1 MGCELVTGVAGHPH
15 IDGDDIAS
23 LMTGLIGPDDCVLMT
38 GEGLPARM
46 ETSNTLS
53 LGTGDLLMQGRHVR
67 FASSSTVGVES
78 GTPGMKRNDLLVC
91 RYMKAADGVETAS
104 LVVLKGAPTSG
115 TPQDPAWEHG
125 RIIEGATTADM
136 PLYRIPLDGIT
147 VQALKP
153 MFTTMDPV
161 NKADSGSTPRLV
173 PFNEWCRLMAMNEGA
188 ITINQSKSWL
198 MVCGPIAIL
207 TLYAT
212 FASPSSGEERLVE
225 VKPPYQPIREVQAV
239 GWGHANSREG
249 KAFVPPV
256 AGCIREQGP
265 LDDYHGCIVKYRPDY
280 ITPVQDFQI
289 TICYP
294 LDPAAQAAS

>member
-1 MGCELVTGVAGHPH
+1 MGCELVTGVGGHAH

-23 LMTGLIGPDDCVLMT
+23 LMTGIIGPDDCVLMT

-91 RYMKAADGVETAS
+91 RYMKASDGVETAS

-115 TPQDPAWEHG
+115 TPQDPVWEHG
-125 RIIEGATTADM
+125 RIIEGATIADM

-147 VQALKP
+147 VQALQP
-153 MFTTMDPV
+153 LFTTMDPV
-161 NKADSGSTPRLV
+161 NRADSGSTPRLV
-173 PFNEWCRLMAMNEGA
+173 PFDEWCEPLNKNKGK
-188 ITINQSKSWL
+188 ITINQLQSWL
-198 MVCGPIAIL
+198 MVCGPIAFL
-207 TLYAT
+207 TLSVD
-212 FASPSSGEERLVE
+212 FASAENNAHSLAH
-225 VKPPYQPIREVQAV
+225 VKPPYQAAREIQGTGMGSAYRSGSFRLPAAGGISEPGSLDHGDFGCVRKEWSDPSA
-239 GWGHANSREG
+239 
-249 KAFVPPV
+249 PV
-256 AGCIREQGP
+256 SGFKIS
-265 LDDYHGCIVKYRPDY
+265 
-280 ITPVQDFQI
+280 
-289 TICYP
+289 ICYP

>member
-1 MGCELVTGVAGHPH
+1 MGCELVTGVGGHPH

-23 LMTGLIGPDDCVLMT
+23 LMTGLIGPDDCVLAT

-91 RYMKAADGVETAS
+91 RYMKASDGVETAS

-147 VQALKP
+147 VQALQP
-153 MFTTMDPV
+153 VFTTMKPV
-161 NKADSGSTPRLV
+161 SAGDVPTLHRV
-173 PFNEWCRLMAMNEGA
+173 PFDEWCQSLDENKGKIA
-188 ITINQSKSWL
+188 IIEDISWL
-198 MVCGPIAIL
+198 MVYGPIAIL
-207 TLYAT
+207 QIYTS
-212 FASPSSGEERLVE
+212 FASPLKYIDEDICYL
-225 VKPPYQPIREVQAV
+225 KPPYRPLSRYLYTVGSGDASTTGYKVPEAVKIIHDGVNGRVIITQHNTSVPINNLVFTV
-239 GWGHANSREG
+239 
-249 KAFVPPV
+249 
-256 AGCIREQGP
+256 
-265 LDDYHGCIVKYRPDY
+265 
-280 ITPVQDFQI
+280 
-289 TICYP
+289 CYP
-294 LDPAAQAAS
+294 IDTAAQTAS

>member
-23 LMTGLIGPDDCVLMT
+23 LMTGLIGPDDCVLAT

-67 FASSSTVGVES
+67 FASSSTVTVES

-91 RYMKAADGVETAS
+91 RYMKASDGMETAS
-104 LVVLKGAPTSG
+104 LVILKGAPTSG

-153 MFTTMDPV
+153 MFTTMKPV
-161 NKADSGSTPRLV
+161 NKADDGSTPRLI
-173 PFNEWCRLMAMNEGA
+173 PFNDWCEPLNKNKGEVF
-188 ITINQSKSWL
+188 IKQDESWL
-198 MVCGPIAIL
+198 MVCGPIAFL
-207 TLYAT
+207 SLSVT
-212 FASPSSGEERLVE
+212 FASSENNNRSLVHL
-225 VKPPYQPIREVQAV
+225 KPPYQAARQVWAMGNGSAYRSGSFMLPASGRISQPGTLENGDYGCVIKDWSDPSAPIS
-239 GWGHANSREG
+239 N
-249 KAFVPPV
+249 
-256 AGCIREQGP
+256 
-265 LDDYHGCIVKYRPDY
+265 YR
-280 ITPVQDFQI
+280 IS
-289 TICYP
+289 ICYP
-294 LDPAAQAAS
+294 LDTAAQTAS

>member
-23 LMTGLIGPDDCVLMT
+23 LMTGLIGPDDCVLAT

-67 FASSSTVGVES
+67 FASSSTVTVES

-91 RYMKAADGVETAS
+91 RYMKASDGVETAS

-125 RIIEGATTADM
+125 RIIEGATIADM

-147 VQALKP
+147 VQALQP
-153 MFTTMDPV
+153 VFTTMKPV
-161 NKADSGSTPRLV
+161 SAGDVPTLHLV
-173 PFNEWCRLMAMNEGA
+173 PFNEWCQSLNKNQGK
-188 ITINQSKSWL
+188 ITISEYPSWL
-198 MVCGPIAIL
+198 MVYGPIAIL
-207 TLYAT
+207 QLYAS
-212 FASPSSGEERLVE
+212 FASSLDYASQDLCSL
-225 VKPPYQPIREVQAV
+225 KPPYKPLVPSLRTVGSGTASTTGYYQVPEAVRINSDGLVIMERTNTSVPITNLVFTV
-239 GWGHANSREG
+239 
-249 KAFVPPV
+249 
-256 AGCIREQGP
+256 
-265 LDDYHGCIVKYRPDY
+265 
-280 ITPVQDFQI
+280 
-289 TICYP
+289 CYP
-294 LDPAAQAAS
+294 IDTAAQTAS

>member
-23 LMTGLIGPDDCVLMT
+23 LMTGIIGPDDCVLMT

-67 FASSSTVGVES
+67 FASSSTVTVES

-91 RYMKAADGVETAS
+91 RYAKASDGVETAS

-125 RIIEGATTADM
+125 RIIEGATIADM

-147 VQALKP
+147 VQALQP

-161 NKADSGSTPRLV
+161 NKADDGSTPRLV
-173 PFNEWCRLMAMNEGA
+173 PFDDWCEPLNKNKGK
-188 ITINQSKSWL
+188 ITINTYQSWL
-198 MVCGPIAIL
+198 MVCGPIAFL
-207 TLYAT
+207 SLSVT
-212 FASPSSGEERLVE
+212 FASAENNAHSLVHL
-225 VKPPYQPIREVQAV
+225 KPPYQAAREVWAM
-239 GWGHANSREG
+239 GSGSAYRSGSFMLPMSGSITKPGSLEHADNGCVYKDWSDPS
-249 KAFVPPV
+249 APV
-256 AGCIREQGP
+256 TG
-265 LDDYHGCIVKYRPDY
+265 
-280 ITPVQDFQI
+280 FQI
-289 TICYP
+289 SICYP

>member
-23 LMTGLIGPDDCVLMT
+23 LMTGLIGPDDCVLAT

-67 FASSSTVGVES
+67 FASSSTVSVES

-115 TPQDPAWEHG
+115 TPQDPVWEHG
-125 RIIEGATTADM
+125 RIIEGATIADM

-147 VQALKP
+147 VQALQP
-153 MFTTMDPV
+153 VFTTMKPV
-161 NKADSGSTPRLV
+161 SAGDVPTLHLV
-173 PFNEWCRLMAMNEGA
+173 PFNEWCQSMDENKGT
-188 ITINQSKSWL
+188 ITISKDLSWL
-198 MVCGPIAIL
+198 MVYGPIAIL
-207 TLYAT
+207 KLYAS
-212 FASPSSGEERLVE
+212 FANPLNYTSQDLCSL
-225 VKPPYQPIREVQAV
+225 KPPY
-239 GWGHANSREG
+239 
-249 KAFVPPV
+249 K
-256 AGCIREQGP
+256 P
-265 LDDYHGCIVKYRPDY
+265 LDPSLWTVGSGTASTTGYYRAIEAVNIIDDGRVIMKLANTSVR
-280 ITPVQDFQI
+280 ITNFAFTV
-289 TICYP
+289 CYP
-294 LDPAAQAAS
+294 LDSTAQAAS

>member
-23 LMTGLIGPDDCVLMT
+23 LMTGLIGPDDCVLAT

-46 ETSNTLS
+46 ETANTLS

-125 RIIEGATTADM
+125 RIIEGATIADM

-147 VQALKP
+147 VQTLKP

-161 NKADSGSTPRLV
+161 NKADSGSTPRLI
-173 PFNEWCRLMAMNEGA
+173 PFNDWCEPLNKNKGK
-188 ITINQSKSWL
+188 ITISQLQSWL
-198 MVCGPIAIL
+198 MVCGPIAFL
-207 TLYAT
+207 SLSVT
-212 FASPSSGEERLVE
+212 FASSENNAHSLVHL
-225 VKPPYQPIREVQAV
+225 KPPYQAAREV
-239 GWGHANSREG
+239 WGMGRGSTYRSGSFMLPMSGSITKPGSLELADNGCVCKDWSDPS
-249 KAFVPPV
+249 APV
-256 AGCIREQGP
+256 
-265 LDDYHGCIVKYRPDY
+265 
-280 ITPVQDFQI
+280 TDFQI
-289 TICYP
+289 SICYP
-294 LDPAAQAAS
+294 LDPATQTAS

>member
-23 LMTGLIGPDDCVLMT
+23 LLTGLIGPDDCVLAT
-38 GEGLPARM
+38 SEGLPARM

-91 RYMKAADGVETAS
+91 RYMKASDGVETAS

-125 RIIEGATTADM
+125 RIIEGATIADM

-147 VQALKP
+147 VHALQP
-153 MFTTMDPV
+153 VFTTMKPV
-161 NKADSGSTPRLV
+161 SAGDVPTLHLV
-173 PFNEWCRLMAMNEGA
+173 PFNEWCQSLDENKGR
-188 ITINQSKSWL
+188 ITIIEDMSWL
-198 MVCGPIAIL
+198 MVYGPIAIL
-207 TLYAT
+207 QIYAN
-212 FASPSSGEERLVE
+212 FASPLKYTDEDICYL
-225 VKPPYQPIREVQAV
+225 KPPYRPLASYLYTVGSGDASATGYKVPEAV
-239 GWGHANSREG
+239 R
-249 KAFVPPV
+249 
-256 AGCIREQGP
+256 
-265 LDDYHGCIVKYRPDY
+265 
-280 ITPVQDFQI
+280 ITHDGLNGRVII
-289 TICYP
+289 TRHNPSVSINNLVFTVCYP
-294 LDPAAQAAS
+294 LDSTAQAAS

>member
-23 LMTGLIGPDDCVLMT
+23 LMTGLIGPDDCVLAT

-46 ETSNTLS
+46 ETSTTLS

-91 RYMKAADGVETAS
+91 RYMKASDGVETAS

-125 RIIEGATTADM
+125 RIIEGATISDM

-147 VQALKP
+147 VQKLQP
-153 MFTTMDPV
+153 IFTTMKPV
-161 NKADSGSTPRLV
+161 SAVDIPAPRMV
-173 PFNEWCRLMAMNEGA
+173 PFNEWCEPLKQNQGK
-188 ITINQSKSWL
+188 ITISEYSSWL
-198 MVCGPIAIL
+198 MVYGPMAIL
-207 TLYAT
+207 SLYAS
-212 FASPSSGEERLVE
+212 FSSPLSDTTNDLVYL
-225 VKPPYQPIREVQAV
+225 KPPYQPTREVWTVGSGTTSSTPHYQLPNAV
-239 GWGHANSREG
+239 TITN
-249 KAFVPPV
+249 P
-256 AGCIREQGP
+256 GP
-265 LDDYHGCIVKYRPDY
+265 LDNGYSGRVIKERSNSSAS
-280 ITPVQDFQI
+280 IQNLTF

-294 LDPAAQAAS
+294 IAPTTQPAS

>member
-23 LMTGLIGPDDCVLMT
+23 LMTGIIGPDDCVLTT

-67 FASSSTVGVES
+67 FASSSTVTVES

-104 LVVLKGAPTSG
+104 LVVIKGAPTSG

-125 RIIEGATTADM
+125 RIIEGATIADM

-147 VQALKP
+147 VQALQP

-161 NKADSGSTPRLV
+161 NKSEDGSAPRLV
-173 PFNEWCRLMAMNEGA
+173 PFDEAFELLARNTGK
-188 ITINQSKSWL
+188 ITIDKNWTWL
-198 MVCGPIAIL
+198 MVCGPVAIL
-207 TLYAT
+207 SLYAT
-212 FASPSSGEERLVE
+212 FASPSDGYDYLVHL
-225 VKPPYQPIREVQAV
+225 KPRYQPAHQIQVMGNGMHGASLVSV
-239 GWGHANSREG
+239 GGGITMPGSLELGYNGCVFKDRPGTSN
-249 KAFVPPV
+249 PV
-256 AGCIREQGP
+256 SS
-265 LDDYHGCIVKYRPDY
+265 
-280 ITPVQDFQI
+280 FFI

-294 LDPAAQAAS
+294 LNPAAQPTS

>member
-91 RYMKAADGVETAS
+91 RYMKASDGVETAS

-115 TPQDPAWEHG
+115 TPQDPVWEHG
-125 RIIEGATTADM
+125 RIIEGATIADM

-147 VQALKP
+147 VQALQP
-153 MFTTMDPV
+153 LFTTMDPV
-161 NKADSGSTPRLV
+161 NKSDDDSTPRLV
-173 PFNEWCRLMAMNEGA
+173 PFDDWCEPLNKNKGE
-188 ITINQSKSWL
+188 ITINQYKSWL
-198 MVCGPIAIL
+198 MVCGPIAFL
-207 TLYAT
+207 SLSVT
-212 FASPSSGEERLVE
+212 FASSENNAHSLAH
-225 VKPPYQPIREVQAV
+225 VKPPYQASREVWGTGMGGTYRSDPFMLPAAGYISEPGSLDYGDYGCVCKDWSDPSAPV
-239 GWGHANSREG
+239 G
-249 KAFVPPV
+249 
-256 AGCIREQGP
+256 
-265 LDDYHGCIVKYRPDY
+265 DYKISL
-280 ITPVQDFQI
+280 
-289 TICYP
+289 CYP
-294 LDPAAQAAS
+294 LDTAAQTAS

>member
-1 MGCELVTGVAGHPH
+1 MGCELVTGVGGHPH

-23 LMTGLIGPDDCVLMT
+23 LMTGLIGPDDCVLAT

-67 FASSSTVGVES
+67 FASSSTVTVES

-91 RYMKAADGVETAS
+91 RYMKASDGVETAS

-125 RIIEGATTADM
+125 RIIEGATIADM

-147 VQALKP
+147 VQALQP
-153 MFTTMDPV
+153 VFTTMKPV
-161 NKADSGSTPRLV
+161 NKADDGSTPRLV
-173 PFNEWCRLMAMNEGA
+173 PFDEWCEPLDKNKGRF
-188 ITINQSKSWL
+188 TINKNESWL
-198 MVCGPIAIL
+198 MVCGPIAFL
-207 TLYAT
+207 TLSVT
-212 FASPSSGEERLVE
+212 FASPENGQVRPVE

-239 GWGHANSREG
+239 GWGYANSREG
-249 KAFVPPV
+249 HAFVLPV
-256 AGCIREQGP
+256 AGCIREEGP
-265 LDDYHGCIVKYRPDY
+265 LDEYHGCITMLRPDY
-280 ITPVQDFQI
+280 ATPVQNFLI

-294 LDPAAQAAS
+294 LDPAAQATS